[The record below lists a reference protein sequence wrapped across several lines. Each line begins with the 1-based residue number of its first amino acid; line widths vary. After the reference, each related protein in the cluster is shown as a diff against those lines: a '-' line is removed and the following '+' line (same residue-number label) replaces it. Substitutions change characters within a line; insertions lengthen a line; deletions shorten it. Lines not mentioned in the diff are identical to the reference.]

1 MEICVVD
8 WTPDDS
14 LLVAED
20 ENGAVEIEMLPAD
33 VDKPPVVCEIVLN
46 TPESEVVV
54 SPLEVPDDSADVD
67 RMDELDEAPRII
79 IT

>member
-1 MEICVVD
+1 MENCVVD

-14 LLVAED
+14 LLVPED

-33 VDKPPVVCEIVLN
+33 VDKLPVVCETVLD

-67 RMDELDEAPRII
+67 RMDELDEPPRII